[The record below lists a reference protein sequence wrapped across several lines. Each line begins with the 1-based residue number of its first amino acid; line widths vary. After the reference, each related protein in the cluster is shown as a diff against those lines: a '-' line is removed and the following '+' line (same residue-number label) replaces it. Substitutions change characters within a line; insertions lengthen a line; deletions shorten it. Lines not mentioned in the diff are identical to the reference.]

1 MKEVK
6 GKQWTTQGTSLW
18 GVRAT
23 EQEVGIGMSASV
35 VLEALKGLTGGFFLF
50 LLNLMDA
57 YINFLKS
64 VLTHWK
70 DLAECRER
78 CFV

>member
-18 GVRAT
+18 GVHAT